1 MLNSEMMRKDEGLA
15 AAQQWVRRVIQENP
29 ARYVVVMEHYQWF
42 FATTGRTSQYERW
55 HDLRGT
61 GLPNDGGASLRPS
74 SPGLRCAAGRARI
87 DSATPSV
94 LLFLYLCGRLAAAPQ
109 HSRGRHGGPRG
120 TPGPQGQSVSLHQSV
135 WYMWLIITCLPI
147 FIGGRT
153 SRASLQFE
161 VLQQPLRLYIPDV
174 HDAIADGISIVDYR

>member
-1 MLNSEMMRKDEGLA
+1 MLNSEMMRKDKGLA
-15 AAQQWVRRVIQENP
+15 AAQQWVRRVLQENP

-87 DSATPSV
+87 ESATPSV
-94 LLFLYLCGRLAAAPQ
+94 LLFCTFAADSLLRRSIAEAGMEDRVVLPGRKGNPYPYINRFGICG
-109 HSRGRHGGPRG
+109 
-120 TPGPQGQSVSLHQSV
+120 
-135 WYMWLIITCLPI
+135 
-147 FIGGRT
+147 
-153 SRASLQFE
+153 
-161 VLQQPLRLYIPDV
+161 
-174 HDAIADGISIVDYR
+174 

>member
-94 LLFLYLCGRLAAAPQ
+94 LLFCTFAADSLLRRSIAEAGMEDRVALPGRKGNPYPYINQFGICG
-109 HSRGRHGGPRG
+109 
-120 TPGPQGQSVSLHQSV
+120 
-135 WYMWLIITCLPI
+135 
-147 FIGGRT
+147 
-153 SRASLQFE
+153 
-161 VLQQPLRLYIPDV
+161 
-174 HDAIADGISIVDYR
+174 